1 MRNGRALFTIL
12 GKLWGGVRARP
23 RAVFEMAP
31 GIKRCHNASQF
42 PRFPRRRA
50 GSTKFFLNLCP
61 AANRFERAVFRWPV
75 TH

>member
-12 GKLWGGVRARP
+12 GKLSECARP

-31 GIKRCHNASQF
+31 GYKRYHNASQF
-42 PRFPRRRA
+42 PWRFPRRRA

-75 TH
+75 SH